1 MFRLI
6 GNVSKKVYYEAENAS
21 DLNKWRLHNF
31 IKGGLVSSYEAPEA
45 MVIVKANYVK
55 SRKEHL
61 NDLLDEGKFEE
72 YRRLTIGKSDRDIE
86 VYGSGK
92 DNPELINRRKKIEK
106 LFRQGVT
113 NTAEIAG
120 EVHVGRN
127 TVNHDLRELR
137 KTYPELRQKRAR
149 S

>member
-1 MFRLI
+1 
-6 GNVSKKVYYEAENAS
+6 
-21 DLNKWRLHNF
+21 
-31 IKGGLVSSYEAPEA
+31 
-45 MVIVKANYVK
+45 
-55 SRKEHL
+55 
-61 NDLLDEGKFEE
+61 
-72 YRRLTIGKSDRDIE
+72 GKSDRDIK

-113 NTAEIAG
+113 NTAEIADK
-120 EVHVGRN
+120 VQVGRN